1 MATLYASSADA
12 QISSVSTDGSW
23 SAARD
28 ATTATVSGGIRSSL
42 AIYASHFPTRGG
54 GEEWKVHRS
63 FFDFD
68 TSGVAVAP
76 SSCTLQI
83 YGYSSNSADIFVVKS
98 EQDHTGVDAT
108 DFDAITGWASSGDNE
123 GNVTKY
129 SAEITSWS
137 NSSYNVIT
145 LNSTA
150 LSDIA
155 SLDTF
160 KVCLI
165 ESVHDLRDS
174 EPSSGN
180 GYQNGLYFIES
191 VGTSKDPKIVFVAG
205 VAVTDNATFFGAN
218 F

>member
-1 MATLYASSADA
+1 MATIYASSADA

-28 ATTATVSGGIRSSL
+28 ATTATVGGGIRSAL

-108 DFDAITGWASSGDNE
+108 DFDAITGWAGSGDNE

-129 SAEITSWS
+129 SAEITSW
-137 NSSYNVIT
+137 NHSSYNVIT

-180 GYQNGLYFIES
+180 GYQNGAYFTEGLS
-191 VGTSKDPKIVFVAG
+191 STDPKIVFVAG
-205 VAVTDNATFFGAN
+205 VAVTENATFFGAN